1 MDVLH
6 TTRAVSAPI
15 GDAAAA
21 FYWAPTAAARAEG
34 IGLDV
39 FLLYAGGRG
48 GVLGDLTS
56 VQVEEEFFF
65 FKPGMISLMVE
76 AARAGAAPADI
87 LGAHLGAADDYA
99 RATFGAI
106 DPDVVAGFDDAAGH
120 VVDGFPSGRW
130 ALADGY
136 RSTTVPDDPLAS
148 AYRRAIVLREL
159 RGMVHRDA
167 VVAAGL
173 TPAVSCQTGALESY
187 ALHGFGDEDR
197 VELTTAILAARATA
211 DEATDAGM
219 AELLTVL
226 DDARRV
232 ALVAGAEALVAATA
246 DPVPAG

>member
-6 TTRAVSAPI
+6 TARATSGPI

-48 GVLGDLTS
+48 GVLGDLTP

-87 LGAHLGAADDYA
+87 TGAHLGAADDYA

-106 DPDVVAGFDDAAGH
+106 DPAVVAGFDDAAGQ
-120 VVDGFPSGRW
+120 VVGTFPSGRW

-136 RSTTVPDDPLAS
+136 RSTALPDDPLAS
-148 AYRRAIVLREL
+148 AYRRAVVLREL

-173 TPAVSCQTGALESY
+173 TPAVSCQSDDHGNY

-197 VELTTAILAARATA
+197 VELTTEILAARARA

-219 AELLTVL
+219 AELLAVL
-226 DDARRV
+226 DDAQRS
-232 ALVAGAEALVAATA
+232 ALLAGADALLAAIA
-246 DPVPAG
+246 DPAPAD